1 MTTTIADLEFFHL
14 DVFTNRPLSGN
25 GVIVFP
31 DAGGLDGDTMLL
43 LTQELRQFESIFLV
57 PGHRTGSTRARIFT
71 TEEELEFAGHPILGA
86 ATVQHHLRGD
96 GPDFVS
102 TFELGGRTLDVS
114 TTRQSG
120 HYAAVMNQGT
130 PHFEDPID
138 DDRVPE
144 VLNALG
150 LRSTDLAPGL
160 PIQVVSTGLAY
171 LLVPLRSGIERVSI
185 SHRDFGGL
193 LQSLGARFCYSLDVD
208 QIEGRTFDNHGLI
221 EDVATGS
228 AAGPAGAYLVTHGR
242 AEPDT
247 SIVLHQGR
255 FLGRP
260 SRMTIDVAGS
270 REAIDN
276 VSVAGDVAFVGAG
289 RLGDPPRP
297 SEAARG

>member
-1 MTTTIADLEFFHL
+1 MTTTIANLEFFHL
-14 DVFTNRPLSGN
+14 DVFTDRPLTGN

-57 PGHRTGSTRARIFT
+57 PDQDTGSARARIFT

-86 ATVQHHLRGD
+86 ASVQHHLLGS

-114 TTRQSG
+114 TTRESG
-120 HYAAVMNQGT
+120 HYAAVMNQST
-130 PHFEDPID
+130 AHFDEPID
-138 DDRVPE
+138 DDCVPE

-150 LRSTDLAPGL
+150 LRLTDLAPGL

-171 LLVPLRSGIERVSI
+171 LLVPLQSGIERVSI
-185 SHRDFGGL
+185 SHPDFAGL
-193 LQSLGARFCYSLDVD
+193 LQSLGARFCYSFDVD
-208 QIEGRTFDNHGLI
+208 QFEGRTFDNHGLI

-247 SIVLHQGR
+247 PITLHQGR

-260 SRMTIDVAGS
+260 SRMTVRVAGT
-270 REAIDN
+270 RGAIDN
-276 VSVAGDVAFVGAG
+276 VTVGGDVVFVGAG

-297 SEAARG
+297 SGAPRS